1 MGFNIMESLNENRA
15 KTAAAK
21 TTVADERIKTEYI
34 NIDDIKPY
42 PRQNEVYGSE
52 DDELSLQ
59 KLDELKASIKAVGI
73 MQNIVVKENPA
84 GGYTMLS
91 GHRRWLAC
99 KSLVAEG
106 YTDKQFIPATVL
118 RNSKDIEDRFK
129 FLTMNSTI
137 RNKNNYQVM
146 QEMLELED
154 VLDKFQQI
162 NGKLDITK
170 RKALAEI
177 TNLSEA
183 TIAKMKAIKNNLID
197 ILMDLFKENKISF
210 IAAYEASSL
219 SEAGQKA
226 LMSIY
231 WREDRIKLADVK
243 YIKAEEARQKLQ
255 ASENKNAAEAEHQ
268 IAENMPPEQV
278 EKSDIPETMPKET
291 EVETEE
297 IDEPLADFDKEIDF
311 VEEQPTINTNK
322 VVNATANY
330 DTDIEKMLLE
340 YWDYIHKRL
349 EYFNNI
355 PNAKIA
361 TEGIFYT
368 GKLLD
373 FINDDLYN
381 LTRKT
386 EYRQYRR

>member
-34 NIDDIKPY
+34 NIDDIQPY

-59 KLDELKASIKAVGI
+59 KLNELKASIKVGGVWE
-73 MQNIVVKENPA
+73 NILVKENPD

-91 GHRRWLAC
+91 GHRRWRAC
-99 KSLVAEG
+99 KLLVAEG
-106 YTDKQFIPATVL
+106 YTNKQFIPATVV
-118 RNSKDIEDRFK
+118 RNSREIEDHFK
-129 FLTMNSTI
+129 FITMNSTI
-137 RNKNNYQVM
+137 RKKTSYQEM

-349 EYFNNI
+349 EYFKNI

-381 LTRKT
+381 LTGKT

>member
-59 KLDELKASIKAVGI
+59 KLDELKASIKAVGV

-99 KSLVAEG
+99 KSLVGEG

-177 TNLSEA
+177 TSLSEA

-243 YIKAEEARQKLQ
+243 YIKAEEARQKL
-255 ASENKNAAEAEHQ
+255 SVAEAEKSRQ
-268 IAENMPPEQV
+268 EEQSPEQV
-278 EKSDIPETMPKET
+278 KQEKIITPKLSPETVPEKE
-291 EVETEE
+291 EAETADDDLIEY
-297 IDEPLADFDKEIDF
+297 IEPLTLPEEKENPPNFKEPSSVD
-311 VEEQPTINTNK
+311 
-322 VVNATANY
+322 Y
-330 DTDIEKMLLE
+330 DMDIEKMLLDYRE
-340 YWDYIHKRL
+340 YIQNRL
-349 EYFNNI
+349 LYFNNI
-355 PNAKIA
+355 TNAKIA
-361 TEGIFYT
+361 TEGISYT
-368 GKLLD
+368 GKLLE
-373 FINDDLYN
+373 IIQDDLYN
-381 LTRKT
+381 LTGKD
-386 EYRQYRR
+386 EYRKDI

>member
-21 TTVADERIKTEYI
+21 TTVADKRIKTEYI
-34 NIDDIKPY
+34 NINDIKPY

-59 KLDELKASIKAVGI
+59 KLDELKASIKAVGV

-99 KSLVAEG
+99 KSLVGEG

-154 VLDKFQQI
+154 ILDKFQQI

-177 TNLSEA
+177 TSLSEA

-243 YIKAEEARQKLQ
+243 YIKAEEARQKL
-255 ASENKNAAEAEHQ
+255 SVAEAEKSRQ
-268 IAENMPPEQV
+268 EEQSPEQV
-278 EKSDIPETMPKET
+278 KQEKIITPKLSPETVPEKE
-291 EVETEE
+291 EAETADDDLIEY
-297 IDEPLADFDKEIDF
+297 IEPLTLPEEKENPPNFKEPSSVD
-311 VEEQPTINTNK
+311 
-322 VVNATANY
+322 Y
-330 DTDIEKMLLE
+330 DMDIEKMLLDYRE
-340 YWDYIHKRL
+340 YIQNRL
-349 EYFNNI
+349 LYFNNI
-355 PNAKIA
+355 TNAKIA
-361 TEGIFYT
+361 TEGISYT
-368 GKLLD
+368 GKLLE
-373 FINDDLYN
+373 IIQDDLYN
-381 LTRKT
+381 LTGKD
-386 EYRQYRR
+386 EYRKDI

>member
-59 KLDELKASIKAVGI
+59 KLDELKASIKAVGV
-73 MQNIVVKENPA
+73 MQNIVVKENHA

-99 KSLVAEG
+99 KSLVGEG

-129 FLTMNSTI
+129 FLMMNSTI

-177 TNLSEA
+177 TSLSEA

-243 YIKAEEARQKLQ
+243 YIKAEEARQKL
-255 ASENKNAAEAEHQ
+255 SVAEAEKSRQ
-268 IAENMPPEQV
+268 EEQSPEQV
-278 EKSDIPETMPKET
+278 KQEKIITPKLSPETVPEKE
-291 EVETEE
+291 EAETADNDLIEY
-297 IDEPLADFDKEIDF
+297 IEPLTLPEEKENPPNFKEPSSVD
-311 VEEQPTINTNK
+311 
-322 VVNATANY
+322 Y
-330 DTDIEKMLLE
+330 DMDIEKMLLDYRE
-340 YWDYIHKRL
+340 YIQNRL
-349 EYFNNI
+349 LYFNNI
-355 PNAKIA
+355 TNAKIA
-361 TEGIFYT
+361 TEGISYT
-368 GKLLD
+368 GKLLE
-373 FINDDLYN
+373 IIQDDLYN
-381 LTRKT
+381 LTGKD
-386 EYRQYRR
+386 EYRKDI

>member
-59 KLDELKASIKAVGI
+59 KLDELKASIKAVGV
-73 MQNIVVKENPA
+73 MQNIVVKENHA

-99 KSLVAEG
+99 KSLVGEG

-177 TNLSEA
+177 TSLSEA

-243 YIKAEEARQKLQ
+243 YIKAEEARQKL
-255 ASENKNAAEAEHQ
+255 SVAEAEKSRQ
-268 IAENMPPEQV
+268 EEQSPEQV
-278 EKSDIPETMPKET
+278 KQEKIITPKLSPETVPEKE
-291 EVETEE
+291 EAETADNDLIEY
-297 IDEPLADFDKEIDF
+297 IEPLTLPEEKENPPNFKEPSSVD
-311 VEEQPTINTNK
+311 
-322 VVNATANY
+322 Y
-330 DTDIEKMLLE
+330 DMDIEKMLLDYRE
-340 YWDYIHKRL
+340 YIQNRL
-349 EYFNNI
+349 LYFNNI
-355 PNAKIA
+355 TNAKIA
-361 TEGIFYT
+361 TEGISYT
-368 GKLLD
+368 GKLLE
-373 FINDDLYN
+373 IIQDDLYN
-381 LTRKT
+381 LTGKD
-386 EYRQYRR
+386 EYRKDI

>member
-1 MGFNIMESLNENRA
+1 MGFNIMESLKEN
-15 KTAAAK
+15 KLKAAADK

-52 DDELSLQ
+52 DDEASLQ
-59 KLDELKASIKAVGI
+59 KLDELKASIKAVGVL
-73 MQNIVVKENPA
+73 QNIVVKENPA

-137 RNKNNYQVM
+137 RNKNNYQTM
-146 QEMLELED
+146 QEMLELDDILE
-154 VLDKFQQI
+154 KFQKD

-177 TNLSEA
+177 TSLSEA

-197 ILMDLFKENKISF
+197 VLMDLFKENKISF

-219 SEAGQKA
+219 SVAGQKA
-226 LMSIY
+226 LISVYM
-231 WREDRIKLADVK
+231 REDRIKLADVK
-243 YIKAEEARQKLQ
+243 YIKAEEARQKLR
-255 ASENKNAAEAEHQ
+255 ASENKNAAETEHQ
-268 IAENMPPEQV
+268 IAENMQPEQA
-278 EKSDIPETMPKET
+278 EKSDIPETMPNET
-291 EVETEE
+291 KVETGGIGEHLAD
-297 IDEPLADFDKEIDF
+297 IDEEIDF
-311 VEEQPTINTNK
+311 VEEQSAINTAS
-322 VVNATANY
+322 VANATANY
-330 DTDIEKMLLE
+330 DTDIEKMLLDYRE
-340 YWDYIHKRL
+340 YIQNRL
-349 EYFNNI
+349 LYFNNI
-355 PNAKIA
+355 TNAKIA
-361 TEGIFYT
+361 TEGISYT
-368 GKLLD
+368 GKLLE
-373 FINDDLYN
+373 IIQDDLYN
-381 LTRKT
+381 LTGKD
-386 EYRQYRR
+386 EYRKDI

>member
-59 KLDELKASIKAVGI
+59 KLDELKASIKAVGV

-146 QEMLELED
+146 QEMIELED

-177 TNLSEA
+177 TSLSEA

-255 ASENKNAAEAEHQ
+255 A
-268 IAENMPPEQV
+268 ENMAKQENQMIADTQLKQV
-278 EKSDIPETMPKET
+278 NKS
-291 EVETEE
+291 ETEE
-297 IDEPLADFDKEIDF
+297 ILPKEREGEEINEPLADFDKEIDF
-311 VEEQPTINTNK
+311 VEEQRTINTNK

>member
-1 MGFNIMESLNENRA
+1 MGFNIMESLNENKL

-21 TTVADERIKTEYI
+21 TTVADKRIKTEYI

-59 KLDELKASIKAVGI
+59 KLDELKASIKAVGV

-99 KSLVAEG
+99 KSLVGEG

-177 TNLSEA
+177 TSLSEA
-183 TIAKMKAIKNNLID
+183 TIAKMKAIKNNLQD
-197 ILMDLFKENKISF
+197 FLMNLFRENKISF

-226 LMSIY
+226 LMSVY
-231 WREDRIKLADVK
+231 MREDRIKLADVK
-243 YIKAEEARQKLQ
+243 YIKAEEARQKLSVDETEKSRQ
-255 ASENKNAAEAEHQ
+255 KEQSEE
-268 IAENMPPEQV
+268 PEQTKQ
-278 EKSDIPETMPKET
+278 EKINTPEIVPDKE
-291 EVETEE
+291 EVKAEGDDL
-297 IDEPLADFDKEIDF
+297 IGYIEPLTLPDKKENPPKQEEPPAAD
-311 VEEQPTINTNK
+311 
-322 VVNATANY
+322 Y
-330 DTDIEKMLLE
+330 DTDIEKMLLD
-340 YWDYIHKRL
+340 YRDYIQNRL
-349 EYFNNI
+349 LYFNNI
-355 PNAKIA
+355 TNAKIA
-361 TEGIFYT
+361 TEGISYT
-368 GKLLD
+368 GKLLE
-373 FINDDLYN
+373 IIQDDLYK
-381 LTRKT
+381 LTDKD
-386 EYRQYRR
+386 EYRKDVI

>member
-1 MGFNIMESLNENRA
+1 MGFNIMESLNENKL

-21 TTVADERIKTEYI
+21 TTVADKRIKTEYI

-52 DDELSLQ
+52 DDEASLQ
-59 KLDELKASIKAVGI
+59 KLDELKASIKAVGVL
-73 MQNIVVKENPA
+73 QNIVVKENPD

-91 GHRRWLAC
+91 GHRRWQAC
-99 KSLVAEG
+99 KSLAAEG
-106 YTDKQFIPATVL
+106 YTDKQLIPATVL

-137 RNKNNYQVM
+137 RNKNNYQTM

-177 TNLSEA
+177 TSLSEA
-183 TIAKMKAIKNNLID
+183 TIAKMKAIKNNLQD
-197 ILMDLFKENKISF
+197 FLMDLFKENKISF

-243 YIKAEEARQKLQ
+243 YIKAEEARQKL
-255 ASENKNAAEAEHQ
+255 SVAEAEKSRQ
-268 IAENMPPEQV
+268 EEQSPEQV
-278 EKSDIPETMPKET
+278 KQEKIITPKLSPETVPDKE
-291 EVETEE
+291 EVKAEGDDL
-297 IDEPLADFDKEIDF
+297 IGYIEPLTLPDKKENPPKQEEPPAAD
-311 VEEQPTINTNK
+311 
-322 VVNATANY
+322 Y
-330 DTDIEKMLLE
+330 DTDIEKMLLD
-340 YWDYIHKRL
+340 YRDYIQNRL
-349 EYFNNI
+349 LYFNNI
-355 PNAKIA
+355 TNAKIA
-361 TEGIFYT
+361 TEGISYT
-368 GKLLD
+368 GKLLE
-373 FINDDLYN
+373 IIQDDLYK
-381 LTRKT
+381 LTDKD
-386 EYRQYRR
+386 EYRKDVI

>member
-59 KLDELKASIKAVGI
+59 KLDELKASIKAVGV

-255 ASENKNAAEAEHQ
+255 A
-268 IAENMPPEQV
+268 ENMAKQENQMIADTQLKQV
-278 EKSDIPETMPKET
+278 NKS
-291 EVETEE
+291 ETEE
-297 IDEPLADFDKEIDF
+297 ILPKEREGEEINEPLADFDKEIDF
-311 VEEQPTINTNK
+311 VEEQRTINTNK

>member
-1 MGFNIMESLNENRA
+1 MGFNIMESLKEN
-15 KTAAAK
+15 KLKAAADK
-21 TTVADERIKTEYI
+21 MTVADERIKTEYI
-34 NIDDIKPY
+34 NIDDIQPY

-52 DDELSLQ
+52 DDEASLQ
-59 KLDELKASIKAVGI
+59 KLDELKASIKAVGVL
-73 MQNIVVKENPA
+73 QNIVVKENPA

-177 TNLSEA
+177 TSLSEA

-197 ILMDLFKENKISF
+197 MLMNLFKENKISF

-226 LMSIY
+226 LMSVY
-231 WREDRIKLADVK
+231 MREDRIKLADVK
-243 YIKAEEARQKLQ
+243 YIKAEEARQKLS
-255 ASENKNAAEAEHQ
+255 ADEAEKSRQ
-268 IAENMPPEQV
+268 EEQSKEPEQT
-278 EKSDIPETMPKET
+278 KQ
-291 EVETEE
+291 EE
-297 IDEPLADFDKEIDF
+297 IITPELSLETVPDKEEVKAADDELIEYIEPLTLPDKKENPPNFKELSSVD
-311 VEEQPTINTNK
+311 
-322 VVNATANY
+322 Y
-330 DTDIEKMLLE
+330 DTDIEKMLLDYRE
-340 YWDYIHKRL
+340 YIQNRL
-349 EYFNNI
+349 LYFNNI
-355 PNAKIA
+355 TNAQIA
-361 TEGIFYT
+361 TEGISYT
-368 GKLLD
+368 GKLLE
-373 FINDDLYN
+373 IIQDDLYN
-381 LTRKT
+381 LTGKD
-386 EYRQYRR
+386 EYRKDI

>member
-59 KLDELKASIKAVGI
+59 KLDELKASIKAVGV

-99 KSLVAEG
+99 KSLVGEG

-177 TNLSEA
+177 TSLSEA

-243 YIKAEEARQKLQ
+243 YIKAEEARQKL
-255 ASENKNAAEAEHQ
+255 SVAEAEKSRQ
-268 IAENMPPEQV
+268 EEQSPEQV
-278 EKSDIPETMPKET
+278 KQEKIITPKLSPETVPEKE
-291 EVETEE
+291 EAETADDDLIEY
-297 IDEPLADFDKEIDF
+297 IEPLTLPEEKENPPNFKEPSSVD
-311 VEEQPTINTNK
+311 
-322 VVNATANY
+322 Y
-330 DTDIEKMLLE
+330 DMDIEKMLLD
-340 YWDYIHKRL
+340 YRDYIQNRL
-349 EYFNNI
+349 LYFNNI
-355 PNAKIA
+355 TNAKIA
-361 TEGIFYT
+361 TEGISYT
-368 GKLLD
+368 GKLLE
-373 FINDDLYN
+373 IIQDDLYN
-381 LTRKT
+381 LTGKD
-386 EYRQYRR
+386 EYRKDI

>member
-59 KLDELKASIKAVGI
+59 KLDELKASIKAVGV
-73 MQNIVVKENPA
+73 MQNIVVKENPV

-146 QEMLELED
+146 QEMIELED

-170 RKALAEI
+170 KKALAEI
-177 TNLSEA
+177 TNRSEA

-255 ASENKNAAEAEHQ
+255 A
-268 IAENMPPEQV
+268 ENMAKQENQMIADTQLKQV
-278 EKSDIPETMPKET
+278 NKS
-291 EVETEE
+291 ETEE
-297 IDEPLADFDKEIDF
+297 ILPKEREGEEINEPLADFDKEIDF
-311 VEEQPTINTNK
+311 VEEQRTINTNK

>member
-15 KTAAAK
+15 KTAASK

-34 NIDDIKPY
+34 NINDIKPY

-59 KLDELKASIKAVGI
+59 KLDELKASIKAVGV

-137 RNKNNYQVM
+137 RNKNNYQTM
-146 QEMLELED
+146 QEMLELDDILE
-154 VLDKFQQI
+154 KFQKD

-177 TNLSEA
+177 TSLSEA

-243 YIKAEEARQKLQ
+243 YIKAEEARQKLS
-255 ASENKNAAEAEHQ
+255 ADEAEKSWQ
-268 IAENMPPEQV
+268 EEQSPEQV
-278 EKSDIPETMPKET
+278 MQEKIITPKLSPETMPEKE
-291 EVETEE
+291 EAKAEDDDLIEY
-297 IDEPLADFDKEIDF
+297 IEPLILPEEKENPPNFKEPSSVD
-311 VEEQPTINTNK
+311 
-322 VVNATANY
+322 Y
-330 DTDIEKMLLE
+330 DMDIEKMLLD
-340 YWDYIHKRL
+340 YRDYIQNRL
-349 EYFNNI
+349 LYFNNI
-355 PNAKIA
+355 TNAKIA
-361 TEGIFYT
+361 TEGISYT
-368 GKLLD
+368 GKLLE
-373 FINDDLYN
+373 IIQDDLYN
-381 LTRKT
+381 LTGKD
-386 EYRQYRR
+386 EYRKDI

>member
-21 TTVADERIKTEYI
+21 TTVSDERIKTEYI

-59 KLDELKASIKAVGI
+59 KLDELKASIKAVGV

-243 YIKAEEARQKLQ
+243 YIKAEEARQKLS
-255 ASENKNAAEAEHQ
+255 ADEAEKSRQ
-268 IAENMPPEQV
+268 EEQSPEQV
-278 EKSDIPETMPKET
+278 KQEKIITPKLSPETVPEKE
-291 EVETEE
+291 EAETADDDLIEY
-297 IDEPLADFDKEIDF
+297 IEPLTLPEEKENPPNFKEPSSVD
-311 VEEQPTINTNK
+311 
-322 VVNATANY
+322 Y
-330 DTDIEKMLLE
+330 DMDIEKMLLDYRE
-340 YWDYIHKRL
+340 YIQNRL
-349 EYFNNI
+349 LYFNNI
-355 PNAKIA
+355 TNAKIA
-361 TEGIFYT
+361 TEGISYT
-368 GKLLD
+368 GKLLE
-373 FINDDLYN
+373 IIQDDLYN
-381 LTRKT
+381 LTGKD
-386 EYRQYRR
+386 EYRKDI

>member
-15 KTAAAK
+15 KTAADK

-59 KLDELKASIKAVGI
+59 KLDELKASIKAVGV
-73 MQNIVVKENPA
+73 MQNIVVKENHA

-99 KSLVAEG
+99 KSLVGEG

-177 TNLSEA
+177 TSLSEA

-243 YIKAEEARQKLQ
+243 YIKAEEARQKL
-255 ASENKNAAEAEHQ
+255 SVAEAEKSRQ
-268 IAENMPPEQV
+268 EEQSPEQV
-278 EKSDIPETMPKET
+278 KQEKIITPKLSPETVPEKE
-291 EVETEE
+291 EAETADNDLIEY
-297 IDEPLADFDKEIDF
+297 IEPLTLPEEKENPPNFKEPSSVD
-311 VEEQPTINTNK
+311 
-322 VVNATANY
+322 Y
-330 DTDIEKMLLE
+330 DMDIEKMLLDYRE
-340 YWDYIHKRL
+340 YIQNRL
-349 EYFNNI
+349 LYFNNI
-355 PNAKIA
+355 TNAKIA
-361 TEGIFYT
+361 TEGISYT
-368 GKLLD
+368 GKLLE
-373 FINDDLYN
+373 IIQDDLYN
-381 LTRKT
+381 LTGKD
-386 EYRQYRR
+386 EYRKDI

>member
-59 KLDELKASIKAVGI
+59 KLDELKASIKAVGV

-146 QEMLELED
+146 QEMIELED

-177 TNLSEA
+177 TSLSEA

-243 YIKAEEARQKLQ
+243 YIKAEEARQKLS
-255 ASENKNAAEAEHQ
+255 ADEAEKSWQ
-268 IAENMPPEQV
+268 EEQSPEQV
-278 EKSDIPETMPKET
+278 KQEKIITPKLSPETMPEKE
-291 EVETEE
+291 EAKAEDDDLIEY
-297 IDEPLADFDKEIDF
+297 IEPLTLPEEKENPPNFKEPSSVD
-311 VEEQPTINTNK
+311 
-322 VVNATANY
+322 Y
-330 DTDIEKMLLE
+330 DMDIEKMLLDYRE
-340 YWDYIHKRL
+340 YIQNRL
-349 EYFNNI
+349 LYFNNI
-355 PNAKIA
+355 TNAKIA
-361 TEGIFYT
+361 TEGISYT
-368 GKLLD
+368 GKLLE
-373 FINDDLYN
+373 IIQDDLYN
-381 LTRKT
+381 LTGKD
-386 EYRQYRR
+386 EYRKDI

>member
-1 MGFNIMESLNENRA
+1 MGFNIMESLNENR
-15 KTAAAK
+15 AK

-59 KLDELKASIKAVGI
+59 KLDELKASIKAVGV

-146 QEMLELED
+146 QEMIELED

-177 TNLSEA
+177 TSLSEA

-243 YIKAEEARQKLQ
+243 YIKAEEARQKLS
-255 ASENKNAAEAEHQ
+255 ADEAEKSWQ
-268 IAENMPPEQV
+268 EEQSPEQV
-278 EKSDIPETMPKET
+278 KQEKIITPKLSPETMPEKE
-291 EVETEE
+291 EAKAEDDDLIEY
-297 IDEPLADFDKEIDF
+297 IEPLTLPEEKENPPNFKEPSSVD
-311 VEEQPTINTNK
+311 
-322 VVNATANY
+322 Y
-330 DTDIEKMLLE
+330 DMDIEKMLLDYRE
-340 YWDYIHKRL
+340 YIQNRL
-349 EYFNNI
+349 LYFNNI
-355 PNAKIA
+355 TNAKIA
-361 TEGIFYT
+361 TEGISYT
-368 GKLLD
+368 GKLLE
-373 FINDDLYN
+373 IIQDDLYN
-381 LTRKT
+381 LTGKD
-386 EYRQYRR
+386 EYRKDI

>member
-1 MGFNIMESLNENRA
+1 MGFNIMESLNENRV

-59 KLDELKASIKAVGI
+59 KLDELKASIKAVGV

-118 RNSKDIEDRFK
+118 RNSKDIEDHFK

-243 YIKAEEARQKLQ
+243 YIKAEEARQKLS
-255 ASENKNAAEAEHQ
+255 ADEAEKSWQ
-268 IAENMPPEQV
+268 EEQSPEQV
-278 EKSDIPETMPKET
+278 MQEKIITPKLSPETMPEKE
-291 EVETEE
+291 EAKAEDDDLIEY
-297 IDEPLADFDKEIDF
+297 IEPLTLPEEKENPPNFKEPSSVD
-311 VEEQPTINTNK
+311 
-322 VVNATANY
+322 Y
-330 DTDIEKMLLE
+330 DMDIEKMLLD
-340 YWDYIHKRL
+340 YRDYIQNRL
-349 EYFNNI
+349 LYFNNI
-355 PNAKIA
+355 TNAKIA
-361 TEGIFYT
+361 TEGISYT
-368 GKLLD
+368 GKLLE
-373 FINDDLYN
+373 IIQDDLYN
-381 LTRKT
+381 LTGKD
-386 EYRQYRR
+386 EYRKDI

>member
-34 NIDDIKPY
+34 NINDIKPY
-42 PRQNEVYGSE
+42 PLQNEVYGSE

-59 KLDELKASIKAVGI
+59 KLDELKASIKAVGV

-99 KSLVAEG
+99 KSLVGEG

-177 TNLSEA
+177 TSLSEA

-243 YIKAEEARQKLQ
+243 YIKAEEARQKL
-255 ASENKNAAEAEHQ
+255 SVAEAEKSRQ
-268 IAENMPPEQV
+268 EEQSPEQV
-278 EKSDIPETMPKET
+278 KQEEINTPELSPETVPDKE
-291 EVETEE
+291 EVKAEDDELIE
-297 IDEPLADFDKEIDF
+297 YIEPLTLPDKKENSPKQ
-311 VEEQPTINTNK
+311 EEQPA
-322 VVNATANY
+322 VDY
-330 DTDIEKMLLE
+330 DTDIEKMLLDYRE
-340 YWDYIHKRL
+340 YIQNRL
-349 EYFNNI
+349 LYFNNI
-355 PNAKIA
+355 TNAKIA
-361 TEGIFYT
+361 TEGISYT
-368 GKLLD
+368 GKLLE
-373 FINDDLYN
+373 IIQDDLYN
-381 LTRKT
+381 LTGKD
-386 EYRQYRR
+386 EYRKDI

>member
-59 KLDELKASIKAVGI
+59 KLDELKASIKAVGV

-99 KSLVAEG
+99 KSLAAEG
-106 YTDKQFIPATVL
+106 YEDKKFIPATVL

-154 VLDKFQQI
+154 ILDKFQQV

-197 ILMDLFKENKISF
+197 MLMDLFRENKISF

-219 SEAGQKA
+219 SEAGQEA
-226 LMSIY
+226 LMSVY
-231 WREDRIKLADVK
+231 MREDRIKLADVK
-243 YIKAEEARQKLQ
+243 YIKAEEAREKLL
-255 ASENKNAAEAEHQ
+255 AAEAEKSQ
-268 IAENMPPEQV
+268 QKEQSIKQVTQEEINKSELPESVPDKEETEAEDLIEYIEPL
-278 EKSDIPETMPKET
+278 TMPDEKTNPPKQKEPSST
-291 EVETEE
+291 
-297 IDEPLADFDKEIDF
+297 D
-311 VEEQPTINTNK
+311 
-322 VVNATANY
+322 Y
-330 DTDIEKMLLE
+330 DADIEKMLLDYRE
-340 YWDYIHKRL
+340 YIQNRL
-349 EYFNNI
+349 LYFNNI
-355 PNAKIA
+355 TNAQNAKIV
-361 TEGIFYT
+361 TEGISYT
-368 GKLLD
+368 GKLLE
-373 FINDDLYN
+373 IIQDDLYN
-381 LTRKT
+381 LTGKDDYRKDK
-386 EYRQYRR
+386 